1 MSRNEALRR
10 GDEAEIRKGGWHH
23 VAVAIR
29 SATMTAELYLDG
41 VVVGSNTV
49 TVLPKDLGNTTQNY
63 LGDSQWEGDA
73 FFTGSLDEFR
83 IYNRALSE
91 AEVRY
96 LAEDR

>member
-1 MSRNEALRR
+1 M
-10 GDEAEIRKGGWHH
+10 
-23 VAVAIR
+23 
-29 SATMTAELYLDG
+29 
-41 VVVGSNTV
+41 
-49 TVLPKDLGNTTQNY
+49 VLPRSFGSTTQNY

-96 LAEDR
+96 LAGDR